1 MNEINKSR
9 MKLSQIR
16 ALVAVVDYGNFSE
29 AALQLEVSQS
39 AVSHAIASFEE
50 ELGVVLLARGRYG
63 ARLTP
68 VGERVTAHARKLL
81 QLLEAME
88 KEANL
93 EKGLQG
99 GNVRVACFRSVATHI
114 LPTAIARFRSC
125 FPNIT
130 VSIVDGDDYSR
141 VGDALRAGY
150 ADIGF
155 IYLPAGNEF
164 ETWEILRDDYVLL
177 LPPKTNLRSVKI
189 TWKQLATYPLIIS
202 SGIPCNEW
210 IRKYLSIAEY
220 PLNIAY
226 EIKEDSTIVSMVEQG
241 LGAAILP
248 RLAAEPVPAGVR
260 VCSLPAPL
268 ERVIGIALLANAL
281 HTPAVYAF
289 LDAIR
294 NTGRFA
300 VKKAV

>member
-39 AVSHAIASFEE
+39 AISHAIASFEE

-68 VGERVTAHARKLL
+68 VGERITAHARKLL

-177 LPPKTNLRSVKI
+177 LPPTTNLSSAKV
-189 TWKQLATYPLIIS
+189 TWKQLAAYPLIIS

-210 IRKYLSIAEY
+210 IRKYLVIAEY

-268 ERVIGIALLANAL
+268 ERVIGVALLANAL

-300 VKKAV
+300 VKAAV

>member
-16 ALVAVVDYGNFSE
+16 ALVAVADYGNFSE

-39 AVSHAIASFEE
+39 AISHAIASFEE

-114 LPTAIARFRSC
+114 LPTAIARFRAC

-177 LPPKTNLRSVKI
+177 LPPTTNLSSAKV

-210 IRKYLSIAEY
+210 IRKYLVIAEY

-248 RLAAEPVPAGVR
+248 RLAAEPVPTGVR

-268 ERVIGIALLANAL
+268 ERVIGVAVLANAL

-300 VKKAV
+300 AKAAV

>member
-16 ALVAVVDYGNFSE
+16 ALVAVADYGNFSE

-39 AVSHAIASFEE
+39 AISHAIASFEE

-114 LPTAIARFRSC
+114 LPTAIARFRAC

-177 LPPKTNLRSVKI
+177 LPPTTNLSNAKV

-210 IRKYLSIAEY
+210 IRKYLVIAEY
-220 PLNIAY
+220 
-226 EIKEDSTIVSMVEQG
+226 
-241 LGAAILP
+241 
-248 RLAAEPVPAGVR
+248 
-260 VCSLPAPL
+260 
-268 ERVIGIALLANAL
+268 
-281 HTPAVYAF
+281 
-289 LDAIR
+289 
-294 NTGRFA
+294 
-300 VKKAV
+300 